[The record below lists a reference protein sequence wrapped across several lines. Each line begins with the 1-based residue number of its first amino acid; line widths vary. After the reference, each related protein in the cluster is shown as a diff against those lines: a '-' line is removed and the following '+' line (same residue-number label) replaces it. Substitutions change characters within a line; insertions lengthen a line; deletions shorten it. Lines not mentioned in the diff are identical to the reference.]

1 MKGKDIFDYI
11 PHFKYVTFNI
21 SIEAWGVRNNYIRY
35 PSDFNKILDNANK
48 LANTFSNVSVSFVST
63 INSLNIGYV
72 DDFFRYPPL
81 VNKKFRQP
89 VMSSYVLKWEDFKTD
104 SYHGMNISSLPYD
117 IREKYL
123 NRYFTLESDVAIKM
137 RPYIKI
143 LENRDHNM
151 DDTKILI
158 SRLKKR
164 DKLRNTNLLEMWP
177 EWEKY
182 YV

>member
-1 MKGKDIFDYI
+1 
-11 PHFKYVTFNI
+11 
-21 SIEAWGVRNNYIRY
+21 
-35 PSDFNKILDNANK
+35 
-48 LANTFSNVSVSFVST
+48 
-63 INSLNIGYV
+63 
-72 DDFFRYPPL
+72 
-81 VNKKFRQP
+81 
-89 VMSSYVLKWEDFKTD
+89 MSSYVLKWEDLKTD

-123 NRYFTLESDVAIKM
+123 NRFYSLESDMALKI

-151 DDTKILI
+151 EDTKILI

-164 DKLRNTNLLEMWP
+164 DKLRNTNLLELWP